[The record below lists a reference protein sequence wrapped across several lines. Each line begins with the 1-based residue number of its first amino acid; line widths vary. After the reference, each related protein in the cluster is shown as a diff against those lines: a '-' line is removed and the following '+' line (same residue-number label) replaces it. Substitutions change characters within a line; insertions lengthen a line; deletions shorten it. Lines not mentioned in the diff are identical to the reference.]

1 MRIQRVGMRKI
12 WRNSIVK
19 VLTFV
24 ILVILPIF
32 FCTNAA
38 EAKSTDCIYPN
49 ICYIDS
55 EETILVNESDR
66 IDALLVSIESNKSKL
81 PEGFPVELFLA
92 IAFSETGENYN
103 WNNNLPGG
111 IMQIEKQSGFQ
122 TRMPYDNTYAGIN
135 NNVLD
140 AIDAINFFYRNK
152 YRINFSNDQYLA
164 LWGLPGENYYGYN
177 LKAAL
182 TTLAYNAGF
191 DPISVYNQGLGN
203 SQYTYAIGFNLKYY
217 VPKVFGEAYRND
229 KLADS
234 LMEFQKRMDEFY
246 E

>member
-1 MRIQRVGMRKI
+1 MGVRKFQWDAI
-12 WRNSIVK
+12 IKNLV
-19 VLTFV
+19 FA
-24 ILVILPIF
+24 ILIILIF
-32 FCTNAA
+32 FSHASTA
-38 EAKSTDCIYPN
+38 EARSTDCVYPN
-49 ICYIDS
+49 ICYFSS
-55 EETILVNESDR
+55 EEMVLAKESDR
-66 IDALLVSIESNKSKL
+66 RDALLLSIESNKGKL

-92 IAFSETGENYN
+92 MASSETGGNYH
-103 WNNNLPGG
+103 WDNNLPGG
-111 IMQIEKQSGFQ
+111 IMQIEGQSGFQ
-122 TRMPYDNTYAGIN
+122 KRLPYDNTVTGIN

-203 SQYTYAIGFNLKYY
+203 SQYAYAIGFNLKYY